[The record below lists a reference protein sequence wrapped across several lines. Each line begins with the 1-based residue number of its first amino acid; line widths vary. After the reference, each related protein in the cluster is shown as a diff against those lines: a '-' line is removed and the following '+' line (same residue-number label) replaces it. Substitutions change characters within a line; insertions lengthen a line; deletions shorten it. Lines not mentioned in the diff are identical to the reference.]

1 MLENIPLI
9 AAGAGLIGLLIA
21 FVLYKRVNSVEIDNE
36 VVADITQEIQDGAMA
51 FLKAEYRVL
60 TIFVVVVGA
69 ILAWWISSFALGNA
83 ALGFLLALLIAPLI
97 AGVIAMFSDWLILKH
112 LKYDPEATIIA
123 TIGILPDAAIPE
135 E

>member
-9 AAGAGLIGLLIA
+9 AAATGVLGLLIA

-60 TIFVVVVGA
+60 SIFC
-69 ILAWWISSFALGNA
+69 LLYTSPSPRDRTRSRMPSSA
-83 ALGFLLALLIAPLI
+83 
-97 AGVIAMFSDWLILKH
+97 
-112 LKYDPEATIIA
+112 
-123 TIGILPDAAIPE
+123 
-135 E
+135 